1 MDAASLVIV
10 LHGELLRTCSSVVQE
25 HFQGLAQAGWYR
37 RAMVGLGPCSAA
49 IHDVSY
55 ENFINCVGV
64 LRVENVVGQACE
76 RVSLHS
82 NSLRNSRES
91 VKNYSVFA

>member
-25 HFQGLAQAGWYR
+25 HFQGLAQAGWYPER
-37 RAMVGLGPCSAA
+37 WWGW
-49 IHDVSY
+49 
-55 ENFINCVGV
+55 V
-64 LRVENVVGQACE
+64 LVQLLFMMSLENVVGQACE